1 MYRQKPS
8 YLNLIAVSV
17 VNYLVSL
24 WLKIFT
30 AGISRPHFDFGFW
43 FLIQVQNVGL
53 QFCLDSKPKSHQNA
67 KSLAGSARQG
77 SEAIFFSI
85 GGWRIFPCISSRRNG
100 LKDMWF

>member
-1 MYRQKPS
+1 MYRQNPS

-43 FLIQVQNVGL
+43 FLIQVQNVCL
-53 QFCLDSKPKSHQNA
+53 QFCLDSKPTSHKNA
-67 KSLAGSARQG
+67 KSLAGSARQR
-77 SEAIFFSI
+77 SEAIFS
-85 GGWRIFPCISSRRNG
+85 
-100 LKDMWF
+100 